1 MAINIDVFKKS
12 YLVVGLSDEDIQ
24 KLAAL
29 ATIQEFKPGQEI
41 VSLGT
46 READV
51 FIVVS
56 GVAKVE
62 RKGGAILGTCG
73 VGSVIGEIAL
83 LDNQPRSATVVAR
96 GGPVA
101 CARIDGPTLRRF
113 IFQNKEI
120 GFIIV
125 TNIAR
130 ILAMRL
136 REASI
141 SIEDLR
147 GQVSDLWLYKD
158 KT

>member
-29 ATIQEFKPGQEI
+29 ATIQEFKPAQEI

-51 FIVVS
+51 FIVIS

-96 GGPVA
+96 GGAVV

-113 IFQNKEI
+113 IFQHKEI
-120 GFIIV
+120 GFVIV